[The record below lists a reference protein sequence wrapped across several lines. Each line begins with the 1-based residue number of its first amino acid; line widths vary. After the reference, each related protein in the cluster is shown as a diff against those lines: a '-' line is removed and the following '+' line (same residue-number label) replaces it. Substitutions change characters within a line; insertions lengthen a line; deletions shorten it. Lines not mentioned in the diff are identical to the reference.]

1 MISLPG
7 TYAENK
13 AIIDQNV
20 LEMFVKISE
29 EPGTGNVQFIN
40 SKGEL
45 ITSPNSAN
53 TNFNLRIDGS
63 NYKDGL
69 IDLPTV
75 IGDPTPGAFFD
86 HVFASGGKMDETLV
100 PVILMEDTA
109 SVVVRNQGGWTEY
122 YTLNV
127 MSINANKETN
137 EKNYGI
143 RFMAGG
149 SPDIYFGKEGETL
162 DGHPSKN
169 LILEDSDDIK
179 QFKAGAVYY
188 IGIPKNQQVMWDE
201 SLFSDID
208 ALEGTNGE
216 SDSFENATSN
226 NVPEE
231 GNIIITAPI
240 FIKKK

>member
-1 MISLPG
+1 
-7 TYAENK
+7 
-13 AIIDQNV
+13 
-20 LEMFVKISE
+20 
-29 EPGTGNVQFIN
+29 
-40 SKGEL
+40 
-45 ITSPNSAN
+45 
-53 TNFNLRIDGS
+53 
-63 NYKDGL
+63 
-69 IDLPTV
+69 LPTV

-86 HVFASGGKMDETLV
+86 HIFASGGKMDQTLV

-109 SVVVRNQGGWTEY
+109 SIVVRNQGGWTKY

-127 MSINANKETN
+127 MSINANQETGK
-137 EKNYGI
+137 KNYGI

-149 SPDIYFGKEGETL
+149 TPHIYFGEEGGTL

-179 QFKAGAVYY
+179 QFEAGAVYY
-188 IGIPKNQQVMWDE
+188 IGMAKNQQVMWDE

-226 NVPEE
+226 NVPKK